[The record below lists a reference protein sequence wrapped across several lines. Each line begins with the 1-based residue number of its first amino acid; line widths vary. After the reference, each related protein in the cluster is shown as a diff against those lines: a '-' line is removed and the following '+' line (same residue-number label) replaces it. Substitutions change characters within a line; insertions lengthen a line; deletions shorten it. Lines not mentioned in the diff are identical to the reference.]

1 MKSATKKEK
10 LAGGFA
16 AMFTPSARGDGFI
29 DNAAGMPR
37 KKARKA
43 AATQEGGSGKP
54 RKAIGPTSGPAI
66 PPPIPPPAPEPG
78 AAFGGKLV
86 AAFKWQDGQKASAA
100 RPCDCPEDEPAPITY
115 KGATGRLPFL
125 LPDATRPA
133 FLAHCAEAAEQSG
146 AALHYINAKGG
157 RARKHDREGKRPS
170 EIGIA
175 DGWQRYSVTIRK
187 AHHAELER
195 MREASG
201 LSHKEII
208 DAALARELARMRA
221 EIEGNTKKK
230 GTAKP

>member
-29 DNAAGMPR
+29 DNVADH
-37 KKARKA
+37 K
-43 AATQEGGSGKP
+43 KP
-54 RKAIGPTSGPAI
+54 RKQARRTAAAPASA
-66 PPPIPPPAPEPG
+66 PEKPAPIPPPAPEPG
-78 AAFGGKLV
+78 EAFNGKLV
-86 AAFKWQDGQKASAA
+86 AAFKWPDGQKASAA
-100 RPCDCPEDEPAPITY
+100 RPSDCPEDAPAPITY
-115 KGATGRLPFL
+115 KGATGRLPSL

-133 FLAHCAEAAEQSG
+133 FIAYCAEAAEESG

-157 RARKHDREGKRPS
+157 RARKHTREGKRPS

-175 DGWQRYSVTIRK
+175 EGWQRYSVTIRK

-201 LSHKEII
+201 LSHKDII
-208 DAALARELARMRA
+208 DAALTRELARMRA

-230 GTAKP
+230 GKTNP